1 VAAELVVSHGVEGF
15 SLREAARQAGVTPTA
30 CYRHFPD
37 KAALLTA
44 VANEGFA
51 KLARSMDAGVA
62 TVQTLSRADAARRAV
77 SRFKAVGNAYVRF
90 ALENPS
96 QFRVM
101 FSPHG
106 AGGGAPVRGVS
117 PVSGKDPYEIF
128 VEALDGLVE
137 GGVISAKSR
146 VNAELSAWAAIHGL
160 AALLVDG
167 LIPVT
172 KKTDMT
178 AMVGK
183 VTDNVLIGLGSRMR
197 GTRRRRVK
205 SKKIAG
211 AGV

>member
-1 VAAELVVSHGVEGF
+1 
-15 SLREAARQAGVTPTA
+15 
-30 CYRHFPD
+30 
-37 KAALLTA
+37 
-44 VANEGFA
+44 
-51 KLARSMDAGVA
+51 M
-62 TVQTLSRADAARRAV
+62 
-77 SRFKAVGNAYVRF
+77 
-90 ALENPS
+90 
-96 QFRVM
+96 
-101 FSPHG
+101 
-106 AGGGAPVRGVS
+106 RGVS